1 MVQLY
6 DKIDSYPV
14 GPNDY
19 WKLDSG
25 KQHSTSTLLHLL
37 EASNFTC
44 KSKHKGRARLCTLYQ
59 RSQRGLLSYDG
70 SSFRELKRFAR
81 QRALPLAVS
90 SITSK
95 LTPTILR
102 AQLEQ
107 ADEDATFD
115 VFSDLP
121 PELREMIF
129 VHYFSSLDSLDSSS
143 ARTSHKSQP
152 PITRVSHDVR
162 KESLLPFYDH
172 CRFMLSVRNV
182 ASPYRAL
189 WLHPLT
195 ANFVAS
201 TPNFA
206 RIRLLKLIF
215 EFHRVSFELDLTN
228 KDNPLHSLSVSLI
241 GYMYGPGV
249 KEKPSRVLAEL
260 RPKAMG
266 MAARAGP
273 LRLQMGDIEEL
284 GRSLCK
290 ILGDHP
296 AKYYS

>member
-1 MVQLY
+1 MVPLH
-6 DKIDSYPV
+6 DGLGSIPL

-19 WKLDSG
+19 WKLNSG
-25 KQHSTSTLLHLL
+25 KKHGTSTLLHRL
-37 EASNFTC
+37 EVSNFAC
-44 KSKHKGRARLCTLYQ
+44 KSEHEGCARLCTLYQ

-70 SSFRELKRFAR
+70 VPFRELKIFAK

-90 SITSK
+90 SISSK

-115 VFSDLP
+115 RFSELP

-143 ARTSHKSQP
+143 AVTGLKSQP
-152 PITRVSHDVR
+152 PITRVSRDIR
-162 KESLLPFYDH
+162 KESLLLFYDH
-172 CRFMLSVRNV
+172 CKFTLRVRNV
-182 ASPYRAL
+182 
-189 WLHPLT
+189 LHPIT

-206 RIRLLKLIF
+206 RIKLLKLIF
-215 EFHRVSFELDLTN
+215 EPLSVSFELDLTN
-228 KDNPLHSLSVSLI
+228 KDNPLHFLKVSLI
-241 GYMYGPGV
+241 AFNYGPRV
-249 KEKPSRVLAEL
+249 EEKLARVSAGL
-260 RPKAMG
+260 RPKVME

-273 LRLQMGDIEEL
+273 LRLHVGDIEEL

-296 AKYYS
+296 TEY